1 MRPSQPL
8 PHACGTSQPRSQPRP
23 RPPQRSNSSRQSSVS
38 LQIHNPR
45 LRHYPVPLMII
56 SSCALYTLLNTSS
69 RILVPLLS

>member
-8 PHACGTSQPRSQPRP
+8 PHACGTSQPRPRP
-23 RPPQRSNSSRQSSVS
+23 RPPPQSNSSRHSYIS

-45 LRHYPVPLMII
+45 PRGYPVPLMII